1 MKTIALAALA
11 GALFALGLVI
21 SGMTTPRTVTAFL
34 DFTGA
39 WDPQLAFVMAGAIAV
54 HAPIV
59 WFLRRRSRP
68 LLDTRFHVPEQE
80 QIDARLVGGS
90 ALCGI
95 GWGLSGY
102 CPGPALVSVGG
113 GGLGVLVFAGAM
125 ITDIL
130 LPRSAFRSR
139 TLQQ

>member
-1 MKTIALAALA
+1 MKSIALAAVA

-34 DFTGA
+34 DVTGA
-39 WDPQLAFVMAGAIAV
+39 WDPQLAFVMAGAIVV

-59 WFLRRRSRP
+59 WLLRRRKRP
-68 LLDTRFHVPEQE
+68 LLDARFHWPADQ

-90 ALCGI
+90 ALFGI

-102 CPGPALVSVGG
+102 CPGPALVSLGG
-113 GGLGVLVFAGAM
+113 GAVGVIVFLGAVVVGILITAAGLR
-125 ITDIL
+125 D
-130 LPRSAFRSR
+130 R
-139 TLQQ
+139 